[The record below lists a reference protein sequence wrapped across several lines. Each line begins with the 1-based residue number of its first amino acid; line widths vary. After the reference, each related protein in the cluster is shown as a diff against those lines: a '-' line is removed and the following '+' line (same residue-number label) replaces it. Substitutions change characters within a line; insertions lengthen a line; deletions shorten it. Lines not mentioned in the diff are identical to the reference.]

1 MKLTTNALD
10 ILIALIIIAITVLI
24 IAKGITAIPADFNY
38 ALLAL
43 IAGRLGITVPAPPTT
58 P

>member
-1 MKLTTNALD
+1 MKLTTDALD
-10 ILIALIIIAITVLI
+10 ILIALVILAITVLVLHG
-24 IAKGITAIPADFNY
+24 GITAIPADFNY

-43 IAGRLGITVPAPPTT
+43 IAGRLGITVPTPPTT

>member
-1 MKLTTNALD
+1 MKLTTDALD
-10 ILIALIIIAITVLI
+10 ILIALVILAITVLI
-24 IAKGITAIPADFNY
+24 IAKGISSIPADFNY

>member
-10 ILIALIIIAITVLI
+10 ILIALVIVAITVLI
-24 IAKGITAIPADFNY
+24 IAKGISSIPADFNY

>member
-1 MKLTTNALD
+1 MKSVTSGLGAFDL
-10 ILIALIIIAITVLI
+10 LIGVTIA
-24 IAKGITAIPADFNY
+24 AISCLAGVGVPVPTDLNY

-43 IAGRLGITVPAPPTT
+43 IAGRLGITVPPAPT

>member
-1 MKLTTNALD
+1 MKLTTDALD
-10 ILIALIIIAITVLI
+10 ILIALVIVAITVLI
-24 IAKGITAIPADFNY
+24 IAKGISSIPADFNY

-43 IAGRLGITVPAPPTT
+43 IAGRLGITVPTPPPT

>member
-38 ALLAL
+38 AFLAL